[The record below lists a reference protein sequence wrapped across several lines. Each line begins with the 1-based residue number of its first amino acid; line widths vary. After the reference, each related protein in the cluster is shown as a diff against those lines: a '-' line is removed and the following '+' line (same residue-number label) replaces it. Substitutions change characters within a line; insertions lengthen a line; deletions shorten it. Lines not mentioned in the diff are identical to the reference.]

1 MDTCRQS
8 VFHDSLT
15 EAPPFK
21 RLSLLG
27 AEVDAVTPTY
37 VMEFVGAKVAAGERA
52 IVANHNLHS
61 LYLFQKRADMRAFYA
76 RADLI
81 EIDSTPMIAW
91 GRLMGLP
98 VSRQHRVTY
107 LDYREDFWARAQ
119 ANGWRV
125 YHIGGEAAHNDYSKA
140 AILNRYPDV
149 HLDLHTG
156 FFDMAGAENDAL
168 LADLAAKKPDV
179 LLVGMG
185 MPRQETWILTNL
197 DRLPD
202 CVILPV
208 GAAFDYEAGVMYTPP
223 RWTGRLG
230 IEWLV
235 RFFHEPKRLFERYF
249 VEPWHLI
256 PQALNDVSRRLV
268 PIDF

>member
-1 MDTCRQS
+1 MITPACVMD
-8 VFHDSLT
+8 
-15 EAPPFK
+15 
-21 RLSLLG
+21 
-27 AEVDAVTPTY
+27 
-37 VMEFVGAKVAAGERA
+37 FVGRKVTAKERA

-61 LYLFQKRADMRAFYA
+61 LYLFQKRQDMRAFYEK
-76 RADLI
+76 ADLI

-91 GRLMGLP
+91 AKLMGHQ
-98 VSRQHRVTY
+98 VSRAHRCTY
-107 LDYREDFWARAQ
+107 LDFREDFWTRTQ
-119 ANGWRV
+119 ANGWRI
-125 YHIGGEAAHNDYSKA
+125 YHIGGEAAHNEASKV
-140 AILNRYPDV
+140 AILARYPKV

-156 FFDMAGAENDAL
+156 FFDMNGAANEAL

-197 DRLPD
+197 DHLPD

-208 GAAFDYEAGVMYTPP
+208 GAAFDYEAGIMYTPP
-223 RWTGRLG
+223 RWTGQLG

-249 VEPWHLI
+249 IEPWWLI
-256 PQALNDVSRRLV
+256 PQALRDVWRRQ
-268 PIDF
+268 PIA

>member
-1 MDTCRQS
+1 MDKPC
-8 VFHDSLT
+8 
-15 EAPPFK
+15 
-21 RLSLLG
+21 RLSILG
-27 AEVDAVTPTY
+27 AEVDVITQAC
-37 VMEFVGAKVAAGERA
+37 VMDFVGRKVAAKERA

-61 LYLFQKRADMRAFYA
+61 LYLFQKRPDMRAFYEK
-76 RADLI
+76 ADLI

-91 GRLMGLP
+91 AKLMGHK
-98 VSRQHRVTY
+98 VSRAHRCTY
-107 LDYREDFWARAQ
+107 LDFREDFWARAQ
-119 ANGWRV
+119 SNGWRV
-125 YHIGGEAAHNDYSKA
+125 YHIGGEAAHNDVSKT
-140 AILNRYPDV
+140 AILARYPKV

-156 FFDMAGAENDAL
+156 FFDMNGAANEAL
-168 LADLAAKKPDV
+168 LADLKTKRPDV

-185 MPRQETWILTNL
+185 MPRQEAWILANL

-223 RWTGRLG
+223 RWTGQLG

-249 VEPWHLI
+249 IEPWWLI
-256 PQALNDVSRRLV
+256 PPAFKDIKSLRDVWRRQKTA
-268 PIDF
+268 